1 MRNAMMK
8 EMESI
13 EKNMN
18 WELTD
23 LPRGV
28 KPIGVKQIFKTKFK
42 ETGEI
47 DKFKARLLAKGYVQ
61 QYGVDYTEV
70 FALVAR
76 LDTIRL
82 ILSIAAQYSWNVF
95 QLDVKSA
102 FLHDEL
108 KEEIYVQQPNG
119 FVKKGEEKKSL
130 QVKKGT
136 LWP

>member
-1 MRNAMMK
+1 
-8 EMESI
+8 
-13 EKNMN
+13 
-18 WELTD
+18 
-23 LPRGV
+23 
-28 KPIGVKQIFKTKFK
+28 
-42 ETGEI
+42 
-47 DKFKARLLAKGYVQ
+47 VQ

-108 KEEIYVQQPNG
+108 KEEIYV
-119 FVKKGEEKKSL
+119 
-130 QVKKGT
+130 
-136 LWP
+136 

>member
-1 MRNAMMK
+1 MK

-13 EKNMN
+13 EKNIT

-28 KPIGVKQIFKTKFK
+28 KPIEVKWIFKTKFK

-108 KEEIYVQQPNG
+108 KEEIYV
-119 FVKKGEEKKSL
+119 
-130 QVKKGT
+130 
-136 LWP
+136 